1 MKKIAL
7 FFFLCLFIKSSNAQ
21 ISIPADSIK
30 NVLCHKWGFKAI
42 LMGGQRLANTNESV
56 TYEFLPDGTFKR
68 VSSGG
73 KSENGKWEFKQES
86 KIVLLKI
93 KKSSLHISALSNDE
107 LIVSIGDGS
116 EGTNNLG
123 MGTILKPI
131 DGN

>member
-1 MKKIAL
+1 MKKVTLSIL
-7 FFFLCLFIKSSNAQ
+7 ICLLIKASTAQ

-42 LMGGQRLANTNESV
+42 LMGGQRLTNMNESV

-68 VSSGG
+68 VSSNG
-73 KSENGKWEFKQES
+73 KSENGKWEYKPEP

-93 KKSSLHISALSNDE
+93 KKTSLHISALSKDE
-107 LIVSIGDGS
+107 LIISIGDGAD
-116 EGTNNLG
+116 EANNMG

-131 DGN
+131 DEN